1 MKKLLPYFVIFS
13 VFLTMMPMTTQSQE
27 IGGWEFE
34 FVEEDEYI
42 FNIPHSDDAK
52 IEVEFEITNSYL
64 VEIEI
69 EITVE
74 APFNGELL
82 GEDPLIISIGAGTT
96 KTDDFK
102 IGNIELFQI
111 NSPGG
116 AEDEFRALAT
126 LKSIGGI
133 DVSMANDC
141 GDSMDIARERCPGVL

>member
-1 MKKLLPYFVIFS
+1 MKKLLPYLVIFS
-13 VFLTMMPMTTQSQE
+13 VFLTMMPMTTQSQA

-74 APFNGELL
+74 GPFNGELL
-82 GEDPLIISIGAGTT
+82 GE
-96 KTDDFK
+96 
-102 IGNIELFQI
+102 ELKK
-111 NSPGG
+111 NLEHWLP
-116 AEDEFRALAT
+116 
-126 LKSIGGI
+126 
-133 DVSMANDC
+133 
-141 GDSMDIARERCPGVL
+141 